1 MTALILFLL
10 LRKGIYF
17 YQQIDSWLLLGVSAI
32 VARLWAYYL
41 VYDDMLIL
49 LPIVVLLGLQ
59 KQGLPDL
66 TAQSYNE
73 LLPAIAILIN
83 LLPTSLRLVPA
94 PPDPIFNV
102 GVTLSWIL
110 MPSWL
115 ALQAAR
121 QRRQQILV

>member
-17 YQQIDSWLLLGVSAI
+17 HQQIDSWLLLGVSAI

-66 TAQSYNE
+66 MAQTYNE

-94 PPDPIFNV
+94 PTDPIFNV